1 MTTPMQRTLA
11 EIKKQNLTYW
21 VVEVWKQWAKRRVDL
36 FNIIDLLV
44 LDNGVV
50 GVQVCGQDVN
60 SHKEKIMET
69 EKHYTL
75 AWLEQPGTRLELWGW
90 RQLKKARG
98 GKAKVWKPRIVDI
111 LIVNGELYWEER
123 N

>member
-11 EIKKQNLTYW
+11 EIKKDNLVYW
-21 VVEVWKQWAKRRVDL
+21 VVEAWKQWAKRRVDL

-50 GVQVCGQDVN
+50 GIQVCGADVN
-60 SHKEKIMET
+60 IHKEKIMET
-69 EKHYTL
+69 EKHYTF

-90 RQLKKARG
+90 RQIKKVKGKKAM
-98 GKAKVWKPRIVDI
+98 VWKPRIVDI
-111 LIVNGELYWEER
+111 LIINKELYWEER
-123 N
+123 K